1 MTHTADLRFQ
11 QTRYMIRRKIFKLFG
26 AAFHIYDPL
35 GTVLFYSKL
44 KAFKLKEDIR
54 LYAGE
59 DMNVELLTIRARN
72 IIDFGAA
79 YDVIDSQSGEP
90 VGTLRRKGF
99 RSMLRDEW
107 IIMNA
112 AGQEIGTIQE
122 DSMAMAL
129 LRRFLTNLIPQSFTG
144 IIQGVPVLN
153 FQRHFNPF
161 VLRMDLDFSPDAQG
175 LLDRRLGIAAGVLLS
190 AIEGRQD

>member
-1 MTHTADLRFQ
+1 MTHMAAPRFQ
-11 QTRYMIRRKIFKLFG
+11 QTQYMIRRKIFKIFG
-26 AAFHIYDPL
+26 AAFHIYDPV

-79 YDVIDSQSGEP
+79 YDVVDSQSGEP

-144 IIQGVPVLN
+144 IIHGAPVLN
-153 FQRHFNPF
+153 FHRHFNPF
-161 VLRMDLDFSPDAQG
+161 VLRMDLDFSPDVQG

>member
-1 MTHTADLRFQ
+1 MSDPRYQ
-11 QTRYMIRRKIFKLFG
+11 QTQYMIRRKVFKLVG
-26 AAFHIYDPL
+26 AAFHIYDPA
-35 GTVLFYSKL
+35 GNVLFYSKL

-59 DMNVELLTIRARN
+59 DMSAELLCIKARN
-72 IIDFGAA
+72 IIDFSAA
-79 YDVIDSQSGEP
+79 YDVVDAQTGER
-90 VGTLRRKGF
+90 VGALKRKGF

-112 AGQEIGTIQE
+112 ADQEIGTLQE

-144 IIQGVPVLN
+144 TVNGVPVFN
-153 FQRHFNPF
+153 FHRHFNPF
-161 VLRMDLDFSPDAQG
+161 VLRMDMDFSPDTQG
-175 LLDRRLGIAAGVLLS
+175 LLDRRLGLAAGVLVS
-190 AIEGRQD
+190 AIEGRQE

>member
-1 MTHTADLRFQ
+1 
-11 QTRYMIRRKIFKLFG
+11 MIRRKIFKIFG
-26 AAFHIYDPL
+26 AAFHIYDPA
-35 GTVLFYSKL
+35 GAVLFYSKL

-79 YDVIDSQSGEP
+79 YDVVDSQSGEP

-144 IIQGVPVLN
+144 IIHGVPVLN

-161 VLRMDLDFSPDAQG
+161 VLRMDLDFSPDVQG

>member
-1 MTHTADLRFQ
+1 MC
-11 QTRYMIRRKIFKLFG
+11 IRDR
-26 AAFHIYDPL
+26 L

-79 YDVIDSQSGEP
+79 YDVVDSQSGEP

-153 FQRHFNPF
+153 FHRHFNPF
-161 VLRMDLDFSPDAQG
+161 VLRMDLDFSPDVQG